1 MSSSIAPIPG
11 LKPAVS
17 LLDLLL
23 SIRSDMAVRS
33 KGPYRYIGM
42 PNVDWVMG
50 FILGYQE
57 VLSRL
62 GVEEGSDLLFGPWLR
77 DIKHAWPTEGWEAAY
92 LRECKGDQT
101 GALRRYLEYV
111 AEFRALSLETLTTLA
126 WRNAEDA
133 HLVFRA
139 NQWLPTRVPP
149 CTLDFLLEI
158 RRNGRL
164 GLFIGPIKVERMEG
178 LIAGYRLCLA
188 LVSGRDEEYASF
200 ERWLHEKKGVAE
212 GEQWPPS
219 CLAACQR
226 EPEQA
231 IRRLLE
237 FVAEFRGL

>member
-1 MSSSIAPIPG
+1 MSSSLAPIPG

-23 SIRSDMAVRS
+23 SIRSDMVARP

-42 PNVDWVMG
+42 PDVDWVMV

-57 VLSRL
+57 VLNHL
-62 GVEEGSDLLFGPWLR
+62 GIEEGPDLLFGPWLR

-101 GALRRYLEYV
+101 GALRRYLDYV
-111 AEFRALSLETLTTLA
+111 AEFRALSPETLTALP
-126 WRNAEDA
+126 WRDAEDA
-133 HLVFRA
+133 QLASRA
-139 NQWLPTRVPP
+139 IQWLPTRVPP
-149 CTLDFLLEI
+149 RTLDFLLEI

-164 GLFIGPIKVERMEG
+164 GLFIGSIKVERMEG

-188 LVSGRDEEYASF
+188 LVGARDEEYVRF
-200 ERWLHEKKGVAE
+200 ERWLHEEKGVPEA
-212 GEQWPPS
+212 EQWSPS
-219 CLAACQR
+219 CLAACQG

-237 FVAEFRGL
+237 FVAEFRGV